1 VTDEKLQ
8 KDKPAP
14 PRPEQSG
21 KSLTI
26 PASRLAGSVRCL
38 NCGTPLEGPFC
49 YYCGQ
54 PDKNFMRFF
63 PVLLRE
69 FLEDFLELDSRFTR
83 TMKPLL
89 FLPGKLTR
97 DYLDGRRFRY
107 TPPIRLYIFSSM
119 AFFILAAML
128 AGGAVTIDS
137 NDLSDTGIGTALSIE
152 SADPEKLEKVREAL
166 DQLDP
171 ELAEIVDLAIRESMA
186 TPESRPA
193 DEPEVDSESF
203 GLTVDDLGDEEED
216 EDDTISFNDK
226 PWDKETNPLII
237 PLMPDF
243 VNDWINDEIEESPQ
257 KGKEIEANPNLII
270 DKVFEVLPVTMFILL
285 PLVALL
291 LKFWYLFAGKYYI
304 EHLILALHNHS
315 FLFVVFLLSMIIN
328 SLAGW
333 REPNEEGWITTA
345 ANIFNVTMIAW
356 IPIYFLLSLKRVY
369 QQSWKLTV
377 AKYFV
382 ISLSYLILLSLATSV
397 AAVMSFVLL

>member
-1 VTDEKLQ
+1 MTDENSQ
-8 KDKPAP
+8 KEPSVP
-14 PRPEQSG
+14 PRPEG
-21 KSLTI
+21 PVTSLTI
-26 PASRLAGSVRCL
+26 PPRRLAGSVRCL
-38 NCGTPLEGPFC
+38 NCGTLLEGPFC

-63 PVLLRE
+63 PVLIRE

-107 TPPIRLYIFSSM
+107 SPPLRLYIFSSM
-119 AFFILAAML
+119 IFFILAATL
-128 AGGAVTIDS
+128 AGGAITIDS
-137 NDLSDTGIGTALSIE
+137 SDLSDTGLGTALSID

-171 ELAEIVDLAIRESMA
+171 ELAEKVDLAIRESTA

-193 DEPEVDSESF
+193 DEPEADSKSH
-203 GLTVDDLGDEEED
+203 GITVDLGDEED
-216 EDDTISFNDK
+216 GEDDSININGE

-243 VNDWINDEIEESPQ
+243 VNAWVNDEIEESPQ

-315 FLFVVFLLSMIIN
+315 FLFVVFLLIMVLN

-333 REPNEEGWITTA
+333 REPTEEGWITTA
-345 ANIFNVTMIAW
+345 ANMFNVTMLGW
-356 IPIYFLLSLKRVY
+356 VPIYFLLSLKRVY
-369 QQSWKLTV
+369 QQGWTMTM

-382 ISLSYLILLSLATSV
+382 ISLSYLILLALATSV
-397 AAVMSFVLL
+397 VAVMSFVLL